1 MTSRRLLFALASVVL
16 AVPATAAAQGFN
28 ARSGGIAPPIP
39 DGPALEVPKETRKP
53 TWLEDG
59 ADVMPAAA
67 TDAPRMLP
75 AGGAPQS
82 ALDRFGDGCST
93 SSACQFDALCHD
105 GVFACGTTST
115 QIMAGAYFSSR
126 PGPRVPS
133 FDYVPV
139 SVRFGW
145 MLTDPADAWWGHGNY
160 EWLCD
165 TTGAAIYS
173 DYGHWF
179 AGQVY
184 YLRYNFV
191 EPGSMIV
198 PYSQFGLGWVL
209 NDAYRDQTQRAI
221 GALFEFYLHYEV
233 GVKCFLAP
241 NLSLDLEGGIQHIS
255 NANTASRN
263 MGVNAFG
270 GAIGFTYYFPVA
282 SQ

>member
-1 MTSRRLLFALASVVL
+1 M
-16 AVPATAAAQGFN
+16 
-28 ARSGGIAPPIP
+28 
-39 DGPALEVPKETRKP
+39 
-53 TWLEDG
+53 
-59 ADVMPAAA
+59 MPAAA
-67 TDAPRMLP
+67 TDARARTLP
-75 AGGAPQS
+75 AAGGPSRPSTAS
-82 ALDRFGDGCST
+82 ATGARRRPHASST
-93 SSACQFDALCHD
+93 PCATTGVRLRDDFDE
-105 GVFACGTTST
+105 
-115 QIMAGAYFSSR
+115 IMAGAYFSSR

-145 MLTDPADAWWGHGNY
+145 MLTEPADAWWGHGNY

-209 NDAYRDQTQRAI
+209 NDAYRDQTQRESVRCSSSTCTTRWA
-221 GALFEFYLHYEV
+221 
-233 GVKCFLAP
+233 
-241 NLSLDLEGGIQHIS
+241 
-255 NANTASRN
+255 
-263 MGVNAFG
+263 
-270 GAIGFTYYFPVA
+270 
-282 SQ
+282 